1 MPDTG
6 NMKVLLLIATLAG
19 LSCAKHHSVAASRPP
34 GVGATQSNWVD
45 LLPQVQLRI
54 ENAYYR
60 EGLPK
65 HGTAGYMGT
74 ETAHF
79 QIRTRGIR
87 LLSVGSPVTPRPGD
101 QPPVQDLI
109 AVSQRRFARYRY
121 YYAVVLNRRG
131 NLRGSVLLG
140 ARSFDEL
147 DRLGAA
153 LISDPDSICGGPS
166 AHCTVFPEMC
176 TVTVEFEIVVNGA
189 PRVVLSGSQI
199 ASVTPGAHH
208 VEVLRR
214 TDGRVASLKI
224 DPGNLRVALLP
235 GDQVIWN

>member
-1 MPDTG
+1 
-6 NMKVLLLIATLAG
+6 MKALPLIALLAC
-19 LSCAKHHSVAASRPP
+19 LSCAKYHSAASRPP

-45 LLPQVQLRI
+45 LIPQMQLRI

-65 HGTAGYMGT
+65 HGTVGYLGT

-79 QIRTRGIR
+79 QVRRSGVR
-87 LLSVGSPVTPRPGD
+87 LLSVGSPVTPRPAD
-101 QPPVQDLI
+101 QAPVQDLI

-121 YYAVVLNRRG
+121 FYAVVLNRRG

-140 ARSFDEL
+140 ARSLDEL

-153 LISDPDSICGGPS
+153 LISDPDSICGAAS
-166 AHCTVFPEMC
+166 THCTVFPEMC
-176 TVTVEFEIVVNGA
+176 TVSIDIEIVVNGA

-199 ASVTPGAHH
+199 SSIAPGAHH

-214 TDGRVASLKI
+214 TDGRIAPLRV
-224 DPGNLRVALLP
+224 DPGNLRVPLLP
-235 GDQVIWN
+235 GDQVTWN